1 VAELA
6 CAQLF
11 KHPQEAPVT
20 VRIQVD
26 PRTERAKLQLVLPDD
41 IHDGPVSAV
50 GTFNDWTPGQ
60 HRLIRRSNGT
70 RSVTVLVQPGTEV
83 RFRYLGS
90 GGRWFD
96 DPDAQVVDSEG
107 SFIRV

>member
-1 VAELA
+1 MAI
-6 CAQLF
+6 
-11 KHPQEAPVT
+11 
-20 VRIQVD
+20 RILTGPD
-26 PRTERAKLQLVLPDD
+26 AGRTKVQLVLPDS

-70 RSVTVLVQPGTEV
+70 RSVTVTVASGQEL

-96 DPDAQVVDSEG
+96 DPDAWDG
-107 SFIRV
+107 IIRV

>member
-1 VAELA
+1 MAIRILTGPDA
-6 CAQLF
+6 C
-11 KHPQEAPVT
+11 
-20 VRIQVD
+20 
-26 PRTERAKLQLVLPDD
+26 RTKVQLVLPDS

-70 RSVTVLVQPGTEV
+70 RSVTVTVASGQEL

-96 DPDAQVVDSEG
+96 DPDAWDG
-107 SFIRV
+107 IIRV

>member
-1 VAELA
+1 MAI
-6 CAQLF
+6 
-11 KHPQEAPVT
+11 
-20 VRIQVD
+20 RILTTPD
-26 PRTERAKLQLVLPDD
+26 AARTKVQLVLPDS

-50 GTFNDWTPGQ
+50 GTFNDWTPGR

-70 RSVTVLVQPGTEV
+70 RSVTVTVPSGQEL

-96 DPDAQVVDSEG
+96 DPDARDG
-107 SFIRV
+107 IIRV